1 MEKWK
6 SIKMKEMV
14 FIQIFN
20 RIWGNFL
27 DAILLIVTNFLYTKL
42 QLGPK

>member
-14 FIQIFN
+14 FIKICN
-20 RIWGNFL
+20 RIWENFL
-27 DAILLIVTNFLYTKL
+27 DTIVSIVINFLSTNL
-42 QLGPK
+42 